1 MKRLVVELKRTSIR
15 GVGSTESS
23 EKMYNIRN
31 WWRLAS
37 HLYEDYS
44 NTQIPK
50 NMMPYFLT
58 SAFLAMVDEAIR
70 LTKSKSK
77 AAVGGSQSRPAKLER
92 RLALWKAR
100 ALRP

>member
-44 NTQIPK
+44 NTQIFK
-50 NMMPYFLT
+50 NMMPCFLT

-70 LTKSKSK
+70 LTKSRSK
-77 AAVGGSQSRPAKLER
+77 AAVRVAKVDPQNLNAGSLFGR
-92 RLALWKAR
+92 RG
-100 ALRP
+100 P